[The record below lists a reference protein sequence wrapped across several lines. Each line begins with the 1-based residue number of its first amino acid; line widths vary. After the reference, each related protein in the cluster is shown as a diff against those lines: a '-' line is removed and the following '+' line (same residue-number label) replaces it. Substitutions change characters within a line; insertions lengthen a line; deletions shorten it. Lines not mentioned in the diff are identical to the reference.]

1 MNIDEAIEIYT
12 QQTFITERAVEVGIR
27 KIDFVNLFD
36 VLDKLNN
43 NIYDSELIRR
53 AEEIIAIIA
62 SQSFDEGINSILHE
76 IKNTLKQ
83 IKAIA

>member
-12 QQTFITERAVEVGIR
+12 QQTLITERAVEVGIR

-36 VLDKLNN
+36 VLDKLND
-43 NIYDSELIRR
+43 NIYDAGCIRK

-62 SQSFDEGINSILHE
+62 DQSFDEGINSILHE

-83 IKAIA
+83 IKAVA